1 MQGGQDTSVEV
12 VDKNGDTKEKFEYGP
27 FGKASVYDAAGALVG
42 PGAFSG
48 LAAPS
53 CSAGLRA
60 SSSSTSKAAAS

>member
-42 PGAFSG
+42 TGEFS
-48 LAAPS
+48 
-53 CSAGLRA
+53 
-60 SSSSTSKAAAS
+60 